1 MSQAPL
7 HLIGGGPGAIL
18 QTRRHLKAAVKE
30 LGIKKPLIA
39 YVGAAWNDHAGFRHM
54 LSAAFLGTGARV
66 EPAHLAHKRSNVA
79 RAKQLLDEC
88 DAVFMSGGDV
98 EHGMRVLHGRGADEQ
113 LRELA
118 RAGKPFIGISAG
130 SIMLGQHW
138 VRFPDDDE
146 NKAEPFD
153 CLGIAPLTMD
163 AHSEESNWDELRV
176 LVRLLGKGAIGY
188 GVPSKGRLR
197 VELGAKPKLS
207 AHGDHITRLRF
218 QAGALIDDPPLS
230 P

>member
-1 MSQAPL
+1 ML
-7 HLIGGGPGAIL
+7 HLIGGGPGAMM
-18 QTRRHLKAAVKE
+18 QTRRHIHDAVNEIAKP
-30 LGIKKPLIA
+30 KPLIA
-39 YVGAAWNDHAGFRHM
+39 YVGAASGDNLGFQKM

-66 EPAHLAHKRSNVA
+66 EGVKLVSKRASTEKA
-79 RAKQLLDEC
+79 RELLEKC

-98 EHGMRVLHGRGADEQ
+98 EQGIQVLREREVDGQ
-113 LRELA
+113 LRDLA
-118 RAGKPFIGISAG
+118 KAGKPFIGISAG

-138 VRFPDDDE
+138 VRFPGDDE
-146 NKAEPFD
+146 SKAEPFD
-153 CLGIAPLTMD
+153 CLGIAPLSMD

-176 LVRLLGKGAIGY
+176 LVKLLGKGAIGY

-207 AHGDHITRLRF
+207 AHGDKIARLRF
-218 QAGALIDDPPLS
+218 QAGALIDDPPLA